1 MINRSYIVLLQL
13 LNGELG
19 LHQVVVEHDDLSA
32 QRALLILVVL
42 RLMAREQI

>member
-1 MINRSYIVLLQL
+1 MINRPYIVLLQL

-42 RLMAREQI
+42 RLMERETI